1 MGKYYCISFKKKEM
15 GSSQTLVCVKQVKQ
29 EVAEEWD
36 ETMPLPGDIIEG
48 IAEEANDDLLFIKAK
63 GRSELSSQLG
73 KISRHNEGLWLKV
86 RRGENVLKLRVC
98 VVPERSSK
106 LQKRFTIRAAS
117 NDKHVAVLA
126 DLTFDQCTE
135 LQGRLFFF
143 LSLSLSIYV
152 TT

>member
-1 MGKYYCISFKKKEM
+1 MGKYYCISFKKKAM
-15 GSSQTLVCVKQVKQ
+15 GSSQTLVCVKQVMQ

-48 IAEEANDDLLFIKAK
+48 IAEEANDDLLFIKAN

-73 KISRHNEGLWLKV
+73 KIGRHNEGLWLKV

-106 LQKRFTIRAAS
+106 LLKRFTIRAAS

-126 DLTFDQCTE
+126 DLTFDQCAE
-135 LQGRLFFF
+135 LQGRLFFL